1 MGVPQARERTFFI
14 ARRSDLNLKPFKPLF
29 NEQPISVA
37 EACKTIEPNT
47 EEKLISDK
55 LKELWYKVKPGKSFS
70 TVHPKGHCF
79 NMSTVN
85 PRLPSR
91 TVTATQ
97 GLVYWNKPRYLNS
110 YEIKRI
116 QTFPE
121 DFNFLNT
128 DPCYV
133 MGMSV
138 PPFMTQRVAL
148 EIYKHW
154 FFQDN

>member
-1 MGVPQARERTFFI
+1 MKDRLTKSIKR
-14 ARRSDLNLKPFKPLF
+14 L
-29 NEQPISVA
+29 
-37 EACKTIEPNT
+37 
-47 EEKLISDK
+47 EKLK
-55 LKELWYKVKPGKSFS
+55 LIKEKNKSNFE
-70 TVHPKGHCF
+70 KG
-79 NMSTVN
+79 
-85 PRLPSR
+85 
-91 TVTATQ
+91 
-97 GLVYWNKPRYLNS
+97 LNS

-148 EIYKHW
+148 EIYNNW
-154 FFQDN
+154 FKTKNN